1 MEKAFLIWL
10 DILGF
15 QELAHEVAEQCN
27 LSERKVRD
35 DFIRIINEKVAD
47 LKKNGLIIGK
57 KYGEGEDWLL
67 ATSSLDSV
75 FQAITCLLDHN
86 TEYRNCEKIPLEI
99 GIGIMQYDRWAKLE
113 GSKLI
118 EENSTINFLKKPI
131 IGYYRKWYKRTYLT
145 SIKST
150 FIVLTEQVYDEME
163 PFDKEFC
170 NEIEYDTSLE
180 TRRSERISFW
190 VADSNNLLQRGRTLD
205 FLSKIGKAESSWYR
219 RIDRIFVPP
228 IDYSNILQL
237 LEKDQVVFLVGDPE
251 IGKTYTA
258 ARILWEYYCKGYQPV
273 WYPGAELQERLKARQ
288 LISEAAV
295 NDNSI
300 TYFEDPFGKIRF
312 EEREELKRRI
322 GSFLDRIKNL
332 NARVVIT
339 SREEVFKEFKKQKLS
354 QSNLR
359 ALSVSMH
366 LMKPSYD
373 EKKMQTILLDW
384 ATEFK
389 CKWLLNEPL
398 KSVVTHEAV
407 KKISTPLG
415 VKDFALASK
424 DVEDLESIKLLI
436 KQKSKEVREAFAEE
450 IAKMEREKILFL
462 SLTYMLYLKADEVE
476 SVYKRTCQKL
486 GLNCETKSFSCLQEE
501 FSYRIKPPTAY
512 TKFVFTHPSYEEGL
526 VSSWN
531 RIEVKPFLM
540 KILNEVV
547 KDELP
552 AARGSCGLT
561 LLKNFSDISFKD
573 EAKQLIGSVL
583 HDKSSI
589 TRYGIAQA
597 FQSHFDEIPSDI
609 ALEYL
614 EIMSH
619 DRNSE
624 IRATAISTSG
634 RNLEKIPL
642 ETTLKFISQGL
653 EDRAARVR
661 LAAVGQV
668 RHNMEIFP
676 EEVVRKAISCC
687 KELCDYSGWFI
698 SDCAWMTYSIFEKEF
713 EKLKAHSPPTRKH
726 IEF

>member
-1 MEKAFLIWL
+1 
-10 DILGF
+10 
-15 QELAHEVAEQCN
+15 LAHEVAEQCN

-35 DFIRIINEKVAD
+35 DFIRIINEKVTD
-47 LKKNGLIIGK
+47 LKKDGLIIGEN
-57 KYGEGEDWLL
+57 YSEGEDWLL

-75 FQAITCLLDHN
+75 FRAITCLLNHN

-99 GIGIMQYDRWAKLE
+99 GIGVIQHDKWAKLE
-113 GSKLI
+113 GNKLI
-118 EENSTINFLKKPI
+118 EENSTIDFLKKPI
-131 IGYYRKWYKRTYLT
+131 IDYYRKWYKRTYST

-150 FIVLTEQVYDEME
+150 FIVFSEKVYDEME

-170 NEIEYDTSLE
+170 NKIDYEDSAE
-180 TRRSERISFW
+180 TGKSDRISFW
-190 VADSNNLLQRGRTLD
+190 VADSHKLLQRGRTLD
-205 FLSKIGKAESSWYR
+205 FLSKIGKAESSWYC

-228 IDYSNILQL
+228 SDYQDILQL
-237 LEKDQVVFLVGDPE
+237 LEKNQVVFLVGDPE

-258 ARILWEYYCKGYQPV
+258 VRILWEYYCKGYQPV
-273 WYPGAELQERLKARQ
+273 WHPGAELQERLNARQ
-288 LISEAAV
+288 LISEATV

-312 EEREELKRRI
+312 EDREELKRRI

-339 SREEVFKEFKKQKLS
+339 SREEVFKEFEKQKLT

-366 LMKPSYD
+366 LMKPAYD
-373 EKKMQTILLDW
+373 EEKMQTILLDW

-389 CKWLLNEPL
+389 CKWLLNAPL
-398 KSVVTHEAV
+398 KSLVINEVTT
-407 KKISTPLG
+407 KISTPLG

-424 DVEDLESIKLLI
+424 DVEEPEIIKLLI

-462 SLTYMLYLKADEVE
+462 SLTYMLYLRADEVE
-476 SVYKRTCQKL
+476 SVYQRTCQKL
-486 GLNCETKSFSCLQEE
+486 GLDCETKSFSCLQEE

-512 TKFVFTHPSYEEGL
+512 TKFEFTHPSYEEGL

-531 RIEVKPFLM
+531 RIEVKPFFM

-619 DRNSE
+619 DRNGE
-624 IRATAISTSG
+624 IRATAVSTSG

-642 ETTLKFISQGL
+642 EKALKYISQGL
-653 EDRAARVR
+653 EDRAAWVR

-668 RHNMEIFP
+668 RHNMELFP
-676 EEVVRKAISCC
+676 EEVVIKAISCC
-687 KELCDYSGWFI
+687 KELCDYTGWFI
-698 SDCAWMTYSIFEKEF
+698 SDCAWMTYSTFEKEF
-713 EKLKAHSPPTRKH
+713 EKLKSGQPSSKRPLFK
-726 IEF
+726 F